1 MRPPTLVCCNCP
13 EEAETKMSNREMSDQ
28 MADYDERQLV
38 DELDREV
45 EQRGSLFAL
54 LACLAIGAGLAMS
67 VVLALSAG

>member
-1 MRPPTLVCCNCP
+1 
-13 EEAETKMSNREMSDQ
+13 MSNREMSDQ